1 MYNIPYYKAEDE
13 KEVIT
18 FMRHHPFI
26 ILTGADSN
34 HHPVATHIPVL
45 IEEREEKLFLLA
57 HVVKQSDHH
66 KAFVQNPNV
75 LAIFSGA
82 HAYVSASWYTNQQ
95 QASTWNYQA
104 VHARGQLKFV
114 NDDGLLNILHR
125 LTEHF
130 ENDPASP
137 SLVKN
142 LADDYVSRLTKAI
155 VGFEIEVTEIAH
167 IFKLSQ
173 NRDKESYNNIIQHL
187 KDGDSEANLVASTM
201 EKRRHDD

>member
-13 KEVIT
+13 KEVID

-26 ILTGADSN
+26 VLTGVNAN

-45 IEEREEKLFLLA
+45 IEEREEKIFLLA
-57 HVVKQSDHH
+57 HVVRQSDHH
-66 KAFVQNPNV
+66 KAFVQNPQV
-75 LAIFSGA
+75 LAIFSGP

-104 VHARGQLKFV
+104 VHAKGQLKFL
-114 NDDGLLNILHR
+114 NDEGLLNILHR
-125 LTEHF
+125 LTEQF
-130 ENDPASP
+130 ENNAASP
-137 SLVKN
+137 SLVEN
-142 LADDYVSRLTKAI
+142 LEGEYVRRLTKAI

-187 KDGDSEANLVASTM
+187 KDGDSEAKLVASIM
-201 EKRRHDD
+201 EKRGNDD